1 MTVGGVSFCLVH
13 ADLWPIVE
21 VKLVDFLED
30 VFQDLALPLI
40 SILLLN
46 LLKRVVPVAYSVNE
60 RGDVL

>member
-1 MTVGGVSFCLVH
+1 MTVGGVGFCLVN
-13 ADLWPIVE
+13 AYLWPIME

-30 VFQDLALPLI
+30 VFQDLALTLI